1 MPICSLCDVLPE
13 KGDCIPVL
21 PVFITNRLAKSEFV
35 ITLVSSIYAVP
46 LSWIPRVC
54 VLSGDRR
61 AVLYVDLIIA
71 SAKLLFS
78 IITELSEKQQKERNY
93 EIFSSIEQYEKG
105 YPNETAVLG
114 WILVLGSGEG
124 NSRYVHKG

>member
-1 MPICSLCDVLPE
+1 MDIIDVY
-13 KGDCIPVL
+13 
-21 PVFITNRLAKSEFV
+21 FIFQIAIFDNNR
-35 ITLVSSIYAVP
+35 
-46 LSWIPRVC
+46 
-54 VLSGDRR
+54 
-61 AVLYVDLIIA
+61 
-71 SAKLLFS
+71 
-78 IITELSEKQQKERNY
+78 LSEKQQKERNY

>member
-1 MPICSLCDVLPE
+1 MILIGP
-13 KGDCIPVL
+13 
-21 PVFITNRLAKSEFV
+21 
-35 ITLVSSIYAVP
+35 P
-46 LSWIPRVC
+46 LSSTFPLAAAATLDTFVKSLLLAFW
-54 VLSGDRR
+54 L
-61 AVLYVDLIIA
+61 
-71 SAKLLFS
+71 KLLFS

>member
-1 MPICSLCDVLPE
+1 MLNVIDAISPESYCNWIALSTRSGYTDVNPIIFLTPFRVT
-13 KGDCIPVL
+13 
-21 PVFITNRLAKSEFV
+21 FALAVVAVSETF
-35 ITLVSSIYAVP
+35 
-46 LSWIPRVC
+46 
-54 VLSGDRR
+54 D
-61 AVLYVDLIIA
+61 
-71 SAKLLFS
+71 KLLFS